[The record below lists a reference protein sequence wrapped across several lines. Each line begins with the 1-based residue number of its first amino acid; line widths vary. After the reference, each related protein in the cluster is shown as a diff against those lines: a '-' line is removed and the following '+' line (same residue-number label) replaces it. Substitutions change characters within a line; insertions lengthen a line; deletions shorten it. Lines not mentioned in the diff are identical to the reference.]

1 MNLFYKIIRL
11 TFFVFAMA
19 SFVVFIA
26 AAGAFGGIK
35 MPELLIYSAGAV
47 VGCSWIVFIS
57 NAVLSY
63 TGVE

>member
-11 TFFVFAMA
+11 TFFTFAMA

-35 MPELLIYSAGAV
+35 LPELLIYAAGAG

-57 NAVLSY
+57 NAVISY
-63 TGVE
+63 TGGE

>member
-11 TFFVFAMA
+11 TFFVFAMG
-19 SFVVFIA
+19 SFVVIIA
-26 AAGAFGGIK
+26 AAGGVGGIK

-57 NAVLSY
+57 NAVISY
-63 TGVE
+63 TGGE

>member
-26 AAGAFGGIK
+26 AAGAFGGIQ
-35 MPELLIYSAGAV
+35 MPEVMIYSAAAI

-57 NAVLSY
+57 NAVISY
-63 TGVE
+63 TGGE

>member
-1 MNLFYKIIRL
+1 
-11 TFFVFAMA
+11 MA

-57 NAVLSY
+57 NAVISY
-63 TGVE
+63 TGGE